1 MFTSGNNKNIDM
13 HRLEYCTSH
22 AKSSKGGLKA
32 WEGLCLNIWGLQF
45 HVYNSHFLWMKMV
58 FLNGTFQVKSHAV
71 DARMFVLKLLLMPT
85 GINIISIFCR
95 SWQRWMRSFLAYN
108 LLIIYKALLPDT
120 DLGYSWKRIQLFC
133 YLINSQIVEYENASV
148 TWSIHIINPYDAIL
162 SNSWQS
168 VTYCLVFKTG

>member
-1 MFTSGNNKNIDM
+1 MFTSGNNKNIDT
-13 HRLEYCTSH
+13 HRLEYGTSH
-22 AKSSKGGLKA
+22 AESSKGWLKA

-133 YLINSQIVEYENASV
+133 LSNQLTNRGGWKCRAIG
-148 TWSIHIINPYDAIL
+148 HMINPYYKP
-162 SNSWQS
+162 SWCYFNSF
-168 VTYCLVFKTG
+168 TT